1 MDPANPVAGC
11 AAGDGAGANVK
22 IPILRLIARC
32 VALLVCVLP
41 LSALSHTSSTAYL
54 SVEAAQDAT
63 PLLNWRIAL
72 RDLDALL
79 DLDADAD
86 GRLTWG
92 EVEDRSEDIVEVAV
106 RSLTVRRGEA
116 ACSIDFQKP
125 RFARLDGTG
134 YAMLSGGADCVGSVS
149 ALRLDYLLFL
159 GIDPSHR
166 VLLSTP
172 ESTQP
177 IILAPGAGRVISVPA
192 AGNGPLADG
201 PGTLYVQGV
210 THILGGFDHLL
221 FLVALLLPTVL
232 IRQGKRWVA
241 RSALR
246 PALIQ
251 VAAVVTAFT
260 VAHSITLGLASFG
273 WVRIP
278 SSIVEP
284 LIAVTILLAAL
295 NNLHPVLDRQVAW
308 AAFAFGLVH
317 GFGFAEVLAPLEL
330 PVADLALALAAFN
343 LGVQS
348 GQLLVVAGLIAPLAA
363 ARGWKHYPR
372 WVLGTGSIILALIAC
387 GWMVERLFDVPV
399 FALG

>member
-1 MDPANPVAGC
+1 MDPPYPAAGC
-11 AAGDGAGANVK
+11 ATGNGRGAIVTTS
-22 IPILRLIARC
+22 IRRLLARW
-32 VALLVCVLP
+32 VTLLVCVLP

-54 SVEAAQDAT
+54 SVEAAQDA
-63 PLLNWRIAL
+63 PLRLNWRIAL
-72 RDLDALL
+72 RDLDTLL
-79 DLDADAD
+79 DLDADVD

-92 EVEDRSEDIVEVAV
+92 EVEDRSDDIIELAL
-106 RSLTVRRGEA
+106 RSLSVRMDTTT
-116 ACSIDFQKP
+116 CPIVFQKP
-125 RFARLDGTG
+125 RFARLADTG
-134 YAMLSGGADCVGSVS
+134 YAALAGRADCPGRVS
-149 ALRLDYLLFL
+149 ALRLDYLLFV

-177 IILAPGAGRVISVPA
+177 MILAPGAGRVISASA
-192 AGNGPLADG
+192 AGNNSPAVG

-232 IRQGKRWVA
+232 IRQDKRWVA

-295 NNLHPVLDRQVAW
+295 NNLHPILDRHMAW

-330 PVADLALALAAFN
+330 PAADLALALAAFN
-343 LGVQS
+343 LGVES
-348 GQLLVVAGLIAPLAA
+348 GQLLVVAGLIVPLAA
-363 ARGWKHYPR
+363 ARGWTHYPR

-387 GWMVERLFDVPV
+387 GWIVERLFDVPV